1 MNSLSL
7 NYVEGRWQKKREE
20 QTAALGLAQNWDT
33 APCHPA
39 GLLWAGHR
47 ASEPRF
53 LLGLGDLADQVL
65 RVECGKPETAQTR
78 SGNF

>member
-7 NYVEGRWQKKREE
+7 NYVEGRWPMKREE
-20 QTAALGLAQNWDT
+20 ETAALGVAQNWDT
-33 APCHPA
+33 APCPPA
-39 GLLWAGHR
+39 ELLWAGHR

-53 LLGLGDLADQVL
+53 LLGLEDLAGQVL
-65 RVECGKPETAQTR
+65 RVECVKPETAQTW

>member
-20 QTAALGLAQNWDT
+20 QTAALGVAQNWDT

-39 GLLWAGHR
+39 GLLWAGYR

-53 LLGLGDLADQVL
+53 LLGLEDLAGQVL
-65 RVECGKPETAQTR
+65 RIECVKPETAQTR
-78 SGNF
+78 SGDF

>member
-1 MNSLSL
+1 M
-7 NYVEGRWQKKREE
+7 EGRWQKKREE
-20 QTAALGLAQNWDT
+20 QTAALGLAQNWGT

-53 LLGLGDLADQVL
+53 LLGLEDLAGQVL
-65 RVECGKPETAQTR
+65 RVECVKPETAQIWC
-78 SGNF
+78 GDF